1 MRERFKKYAGAL
13 YIALMTIVVVIVLS
27 CTNELE
33 QIFEVFGQ
41 MEMRWLWSA
50 GGCIV
55 VYLLLRMATMRYY
68 LTRHGWRISWR
79 NVAAVTGAGQ
89 FYSAITPSSSGGQ
102 PMQVLW
108 LHRQGV
114 PVSLGTAC
122 ISVKFLSFQAS
133 VLLLGGLL
141 GLSKWRMA
149 EEQLYGFRWLVV
161 LGYVVNAGLLAAVAL
176 TIPRSNVL
184 DRLSQWVVGLGARL
198 HLVKHPEEVCKRF
211 QSAISDYRDA
221 LQSLFR
227 RPLDAIIV
235 FCLSLLQVLSYMSVT
250 LCLYRAFGLSG
261 ASNSDILMLQLLLF
275 IAAAFVPLPGAAG
288 AQESGFCVFFHGI
301 FPEERLI
308 AAMVCWRFFSY
319 YLLLVGGLVM
329 MAAAGFRQNRNSET
343 AKEKNNFGKSEKNG
357 N

>member
-1 MRERFKKYAGAL
+1 MRERIKKYAGAL
-13 YIALMTIVVVIVLS
+13 YIALMTVVVVVVLS

-33 QIFEVFGQ
+33 QIFEAFGQ
-41 MEMRWLWSA
+41 METRWLLAA

-55 VYLLLRMATMRYY
+55 LYLLLRMATMRYY
-68 LTRHGWRISWR
+68 LTRHGWKISWR
-79 NVAAVTGAGQ
+79 EAAGVTGAGQ

-133 VLLLGGLL
+133 VLLLGGVL
-141 GLSKWRMA
+141 GLSKWRMVEA
-149 EEQLYGFRWLVV
+149 QLYGFRWLVV
-161 LGYVVNAGLLAAVAL
+161 LGYVVNAGLLVAVAL

-184 DRLSQWVVGLGARL
+184 DRLSRWAVGIGARL
-198 HLVKHPEEVCKRF
+198 RLVKHPEEVCERF
-211 QSAISDYRDA
+211 QSAIADYRDA
-221 LQSLFR
+221 LQMLFR
-227 RPLDAIIV
+227 RPLDAVVV
-235 FCLSLLQVLSYMSVT
+235 FLLSMLQVIAYMSVA

-261 ASNSDILMLQLLLF
+261 AGNSDILTLQLLLF

-288 AQESGFCVFFHGI
+288 AQESGFCVFFRGI
-301 FPEERLI
+301 FPEESLM

-329 MAAAGFRQNRNSET
+329 MAVAGFRRRNRDEAAEN
-343 AKEKNNFGKSEKNG
+343 KNIS
-357 N
+357 

>member
-1 MRERFKKYAGAL
+1 MREKLKKYAGAL
-13 YIALMTIVVVIVLS
+13 YIALMTAVVVVVLS

-33 QIFEVFGQ
+33 QIFEAFGQ
-41 MEMRWLWSA
+41 METRWLWGA

-55 VYLLLRMATMRYY
+55 LYILLRMATMRYY
-68 LTRHGWRISWR
+68 LTRHGWKISWR
-79 NVAAVTGAGQ
+79 EAAGVTGAGQ

-122 ISVKFLSFQAS
+122 VSVKFLSFQAS

-141 GLSKWRMA
+141 GLSKWKMVEA
-149 EEQLYGFRWLVV
+149 QLYGFRWLVV
-161 LGYVVNAGLLAAVAL
+161 LGYVVNASLLTAVAL

-184 DRLSQWVVGLGARL
+184 NRLSRWVVRLGAKL
-198 HLVKHPEEVCKRF
+198 HLVKRPEEVCERF

-227 RPLDAIIV
+227 RPVDAIVV
-235 FCLSLLQVLSYMSVT
+235 FFLSLLQVLSYMSVT

-261 ASNSDILMLQLLLF
+261 TSNSDILTLQLLLF

-301 FPEERLI
+301 FQEESLM

-319 YLLLVGGLVM
+319 YLLLVVGLIM
-329 MAAAGFRQNRNSET
+329 MAVAGFRRRGCSE
-343 AKEKNNFGKSEKNG
+343 AQKDKNIS
-357 N
+357 